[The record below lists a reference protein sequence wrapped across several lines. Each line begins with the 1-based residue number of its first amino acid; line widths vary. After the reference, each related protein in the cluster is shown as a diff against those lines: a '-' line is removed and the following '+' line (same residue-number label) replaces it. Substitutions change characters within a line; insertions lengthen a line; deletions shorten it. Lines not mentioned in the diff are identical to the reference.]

1 MKETRSP
8 VMLSEGRRVVDEQ
21 MDIDEVEEIVLT
33 RPGSL
38 TFVPLNPGMRSS
50 FDSRFSS
57 GCAEFRRSSTATLT
71 Y

>member
-1 MKETRSP
+1 MKGTRSP
-8 VMLSEGRRVVDEQ
+8 MMLSEGRRVVDEQ
-21 MDIDEVEEIVLT
+21 MDIDDVKEIVLA

-38 TFVPLNPGMRSS
+38 TFVSLNPGIWSS
-50 FDSRFSS
+50 FGCRYPF

>member
-1 MKETRSP
+1 M
-8 VMLSEGRRVVDEQ
+8 VDEQ
-21 MDIDEVEEIVLT
+21 RDIDEVEEIVLT
-33 RPGSL
+33 RPRSL

-50 FDSRFSS
+50 FGSRFSF

>member
-1 MKETRSP
+1 
-8 VMLSEGRRVVDEQ
+8 VVVVDEQ

-38 TFVPLNPGMRSS
+38 TTVPLNPGIWSS
-50 FDSRFSS
+50 FGRRFSS
-57 GCAEFRRSSTATLT
+57 GCAEFRRSLTVTLT

>member
-1 MKETRSP
+1 MKETRSS

-21 MDIDEVEEIVLT
+21 MDIDEVEGIVLT
-33 RPGSL
+33 RPGSS
-38 TFVPLNPGMRSS
+38 TFVPLKSEMRSS

-57 GCAEFRRSSTATLT
+57 GCAESRRSSTATLT